1 MGIDSEV
8 AREGVRLTVFGLS
21 TAFGLLILLMVM
33 TWALSRG
40 VGIQA
45 RWATRRTEAAATAHE
60 AASRERALA
69 AVVAVSTLLGAQADI
84 DSEAAAP

>member
-1 MGIDSEV
+1 MGIDSEI
-8 AREGVRLTVFGLS
+8 AREGVKLTIFGLS

-33 TWALSRG
+33 TWALGRG

-45 RWATRRTEAAATAHE
+45 RWATRRADAAATALE

-69 AVVAVSTLLGAQADI
+69 AVVAVSTLLGAMTDTN
-84 DSEAAAP
+84 SEAAAP

>member
-8 AREGVRLTVFGLS
+8 LREGVRLTVFGLS
-21 TAFGLLILLMVM
+21 TAFGLLVLLMVM
-33 TWALSRG
+33 TWTLGRG

-45 RWATRRTEAAATAHE
+45 RRAIRRSEAAATAHE

-69 AVVAVSTLLGAQADI
+69 AVVAVSTLLATPSDT